1 MVAKIN
7 RGASLYGAV
16 IYNQQKVDDST
27 ARIISGNRMIA
38 DVTGNPEQVMR
49 NTLWAFENYL
59 LANKN
64 TEKPILHISLN
75 PSVDDKLTD
84 SQFADLAREY
94 MQRMGYGDQPYIV
107 YIHEDIDRR
116 HIHIVS
122 TCVNEKGEKI
132 DDAYEWNRS
141 MKACRELERKFGLKQ
156 VEDKRREMLEPY
168 LKKADYQNGDVKQQ
182 VSNILKSVFSTYRFQ
197 SFGEYSALL
206 SCFNIEAK
214 QVRGEFEGTPY
225 NGIVYTM
232 TDDTGKPVCTPI
244 MEHDEVLGLVVLFL
258 IGAIAYFQ
266 LVFHALFYFQIAGIL
281 KVEVVGEVVLVQL
294 FLVRKGDLDV
304 VVFVIVFVQI
314 VLHIVGQFLAAQIVV
329 VHQFFQIVLEDGCH
343 QILGIAILDGFVI
356 VLDHALGAAAEK
368 GAEQDNHQN
377 GCDHDTACRNEQ
389 SLGVHAQERL
399 FAARNGSHCICAHAV
414 RLLGLLGCFVFRAA
428 VRAEFVLRIQF
439 RSAVFAKCHVF
450 SLSLSFV
457 VFHHLP
463 QFCEGGILA
472 LFRQDGQQFCQLP
485 LGLRMEHPTLFGGG
499 TLEIVQGT
507 VLVVAVF
514 QIDLAGS
521 HPVTEHLCQKAHR
534 HFHRLD
540 PFGFRVIVLP
550 VLEVVAVAPLVVH
563 P

>member
-182 VSNILKSVFSTYRFQ
+182 VSNILKSVFSTYHDMRTLQ
-197 SFGEYSALL
+197 
-206 SCFNIEAK
+206 
-214 QVRGEFEGTPY
+214 
-225 NGIVYTM
+225 
-232 TDDTGKPVCTPI
+232 GKP
-244 MEHDEVLGLVVLFL
+244 EL
-258 IGAIAYFQ
+258 
-266 LVFHALFYFQIAGIL
+266 
-281 KVEVVGEVVLVQL
+281 
-294 FLVRKGDLDV
+294 R
-304 VVFVIVFVQI
+304 
-314 VLHIVGQFLAAQIVV
+314 LHSILAA
-329 VHQFFQIVLEDGCH
+329 
-343 QILGIAILDGFVI
+343 AYR
-356 VLDHALGAAAEK
+356 AEK
-368 GAEQDNHQN
+368 RRRAPAVLQPGGLQ
-377 GCDHDTACRNEQ
+377 G
-389 SLGVHAQERL
+389 QEW
-399 FAARNGSHCICAHAV
+399 
-414 RLLGLLGCFVFRAA
+414 
-428 VRAEFVLRIQF
+428 
-439 RSAVFAKCHVF
+439 
-450 SLSLSFV
+450 
-457 VFHHLP
+457 
-463 QFCEGGILA
+463 
-472 LFRQDGQQFCQLP
+472 
-485 LGLRMEHPTLFGGG
+485 GGG
-499 TLEIVQGT
+499 RVQ
-507 VLVVAVF
+507 AHYF
-514 QIDLAGS
+514 R
-521 HPVTEHLCQKAHR
+521 LCGDHK
-534 HFHRLD
+534 
-540 PFGFRVIVLP
+540 
-550 VLEVVAVAPLVVH
+550 
-563 P
+563 